1 MHALFVHLGERAYKR
16 AASKVTFKAQGN
28 LVTAK
33 FGGGGFGVAMRLG
46 QFRIDGVLVG
56 YVESKVLDAS
66 TARDFKVALKP
77 LLTNDV
83 KLVLDFSRVD
93 FIDSTGLGAL
103 VSCLRQAHAVG
114 GGIKLA
120 GLTAPARVL
129 FELVRMHQIFEVFN
143 NTDEAILSY
152 RN

>member
-1 MHALFVHLGERAYKR
+1 MHALFVVLGERYTKE
-16 AASKVTFKAQGN
+16 AALKVTCQSKVTLYPAE
-28 LVTAK
+28 LS
-33 FGGGGFGVAMRLG
+33 GFGVVMRLG
-46 QFRIDGVLVG
+46 QSQIDGVLVG

-83 KLVLDFSRVD
+83 KLVLDFSHVD

-129 FELVRMHQIFEVFN
+129 FELVRMHRVFEVFN
-143 NTDEAILSY
+143 NTDEAVMSY

>member
-1 MHALFVHLGERAYKR
+1 
-16 AASKVTFKAQGN
+16 
-28 LVTAK
+28 
-33 FGGGGFGVAMRLG
+33 MRLR
-46 QFRIDGVLVG
+46 QSRIDGVLIG

-83 KLVLDFSRVD
+83 KLVLDFSHVD

-129 FELVRMHQIFEVFN
+129 FELVRMHQVFEVFN
-143 NTDEAILSY
+143 NTDEAVLSY